1 MGSKIE
7 YVDSSQIYATS
18 YVRNSKAVGVLWAI
32 FTICYAIIGIVAF
45 ISTEWIGTISGDNPG
60 KIGLWGVCSLEENA
74 EPCRENFWEH
84 FLDIANAFQ
93 AATAFVGLA
102 AATAVLTVLAMMMF
116 CFCHSTTVYHISAWL
131 QLISA
136 ACMIAGCAV
145 FPAGW
150 DSDGTRKICGAS
162 ANKYALGECQ
172 IRWTYILAAIGCLD
186 AVILSTLAFLLALRH
201 IKLQPDPHYSTSPS
215 LFKGEMNGAF
225 MGDSASVAGSRKSLS
240 IHHPVLLVHPG
251 QDDTYSQFS
260 QRTVPR
266 SVHSGHYSHPN
277 TLHRNI

>member
-32 FTICYAIIGIVAF
+32 FTICYAIIAIVAF
-45 ISTEWIGTISGDNPG
+45 ITAEWIGTTTGEKPG
-60 KIGLWGVCSLEENA
+60 KIGLYTVCYLGENA
-74 EPCRENFWEH
+74 VPCTENFWDS
-84 FLDIANAFQ
+84 FMDIANPFK
-93 AATAFVGLA
+93 AATAFLGLA
-102 AATAVLTVLAMMMF
+102 VVTSLLTIFVMFFFCICRATTI
-116 CFCHSTTVYHISAWL
+116 YHVSAWL

-136 ACMIAGCAV
+136 ICMIAGCAV

-150 DSDGTRKICGAS
+150 NSDNIREVCGPTTD
-162 ANKYALGECQ
+162 KYALGNCQ

-186 AVILSTLAFLLALRH
+186 SVILSTLAFLLAIRH

-240 IHHPVLLVHPG
+240 IHPVLMAHTG
-251 QDDTYSQFS
+251 QEDTYSQFS

-266 SVHSGHYSHPN
+266 SIHSGHYSHPN
-277 TLHRNI
+277 SLHRNI

>member
-18 YVRNSKAVGVLWAI
+18 YVRNSKAVGVLWGI
-32 FTICYAIIGIVAF
+32 FTICYAIIAIVSF
-45 ISTEWIGTISGDNPG
+45 ITAEWIGTTSGETPG
-60 KIGLWGVCSLEENA
+60 RIGLYSICYIGENA
-74 EPCRENFWEH
+74 EQCKENFWDTFMDLAH
-84 FLDIANAFQ
+84 ALQ
-93 AATAFVGLA
+93 ASMVFVGLA
-102 AATAVLTVLAMMMF
+102 VLTAVLTIFVMLFF
-116 CFCHSTTVYHISAWL
+116 CFCRSTTVYHISAWL

-145 FPAGW
+145 YPAGW
-150 DSDGTRKICGAS
+150 NSENIRKVCGTS
-162 ANKYALGECQ
+162 TDKYMLGDCH

-201 IKLQPDPHYSTSPS
+201 IKLQADPNYSTSPS

-225 MGDSASVAGSRKSLS
+225 MGDTASVAGSRKSLNM
-240 IHHPVLLVHPG
+240 HPVLLVHPG
-251 QDDTYSQFS
+251 QEDTYSQFS

-266 SVHSGHYSHPN
+266 SIHSGHYSHPN
-277 TLHRNI
+277 SLHRNI